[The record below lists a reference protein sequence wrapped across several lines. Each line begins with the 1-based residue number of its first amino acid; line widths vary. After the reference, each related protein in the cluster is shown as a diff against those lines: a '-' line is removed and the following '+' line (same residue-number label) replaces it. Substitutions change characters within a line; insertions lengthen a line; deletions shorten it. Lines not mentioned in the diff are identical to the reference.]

1 MSLQTFLA
9 VLYIF
14 LWASAFIPSRIL
26 SEGAP
31 PLWVLVV
38 RFAIAGAILV
48 AIALARRSPLPR
60 SPGEWAQIAFLGILT
75 NAGYLGLSYEALKH
89 MSAGMGA
96 IIASTNPLLL
106 ALIAPFTIGEPLT
119 WRKAA
124 GLVLGFGGVL
134 AIMLVRAGAPTERPW
149 DELLAFAGVICM
161 VGSTLLYKR
170 MRPDAD
176 LLVVTAFQLVA
187 ASIFLIPFALALE
200 GSLVI
205 PLTTPIVVSF
215 VYLIAALSIGASF
228 LWFWVLRHGEATRVS
243 AYYFLTPVFG
253 LALAALILREP
264 LGWRDAAGLAAIC
277 AGIALVVRA

>member
-1 MSLQTFLA
+1 MRLQTFLA
-9 VLYIF
+9 LLYIF

-26 SEGAP
+26 SVGAP

-48 AIALARRSPLPR
+48 AIALARRAPLPR
-60 SPGEWAQIAFLGILT
+60 SPGEWTQIALLGILT
-75 NAGYLGLSYEALKH
+75 NAAYLGFSYESLKH

-119 WRKAA
+119 WKKTA
-124 GLVLGFGGVL
+124 GLILGFGGVVG
-134 AIMLVRAGAPTERPW
+134 IMIVRAGAPTERPG
-149 DELLAFAGVICM
+149 DALLAFTGVICM

-187 ASIFLIPFALALE
+187 ASLFLIPFAVTLE
-200 GSLVI
+200 GAPAI
-205 PLTTPIVVSF
+205 PLTPPIVISF
-215 VYLIAALSIGASF
+215 VYLILALSIGASF

-243 AYYFLTPVFG
+243 AYYFMTPVFG
-253 LALAALILREP
+253 LVLAALILGEP
-264 LGWRDAAGLAAIC
+264 LGWRDAAGLVAIC
-277 AGIALVVRA
+277 AGIALVVRG